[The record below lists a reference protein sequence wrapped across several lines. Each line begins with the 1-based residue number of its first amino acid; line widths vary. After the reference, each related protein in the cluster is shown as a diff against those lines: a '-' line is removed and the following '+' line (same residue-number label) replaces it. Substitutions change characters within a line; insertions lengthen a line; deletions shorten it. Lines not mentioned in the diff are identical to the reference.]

1 MKRPGNFPKPTGD
14 VCMFEGSGDHS
25 RSARSKV
32 ARPSLKGPG
41 ARRSCCTAANKPP
54 SPAMAQ
60 LRSGICCRKVYGIL
74 QWWRCLAS
82 NDSSSLSSLE
92 EGFLLW
98 RRLLLAPS
106 YTGWGVDPRHIPTS
120 CSPPFTCTAL
130 RGTCQA
136 MPHVVTVKEKIQLC
150 CKTGRNKTQATFF
163 RSNPNPLWRFNSHIP
178 QRILTHVSLTD
189 VSCSD
194 LGGETYYV
202 AIKNPHSWCI
212 ARGKSR
218 LMSILSISWNIWG
231 TWRPSWNDL
240 GESKTKDGITNF
252 WNLLRK
258 LIKMTTKKG
267 QRVKES

>member
-1 MKRPGNFPKPTGD
+1 MEVSCTKWLKLFKLLGGRLYVVAKVSIGPFIHGVRGGPKAHPYIMFSSVHMHRSERNMSGNATCCHCQRDMFDRFLERPA
-14 VCMFEGSGDHS
+14 E
-25 RSARSKV
+25 
-32 ARPSLKGPG
+32 
-41 ARRSCCTAANKPP
+41 
-54 SPAMAQ
+54 
-60 LRSGICCRKVYGIL
+60 
-74 QWWRCLAS
+74 
-82 NDSSSLSSLE
+82 
-92 EGFLLW
+92 
-98 RRLLLAPS
+98 
-106 YTGWGVDPRHIPTS
+106 
-120 CSPPFTCTAL
+120 
-130 RGTCQA
+130 
-136 MPHVVTVKEKIQLC
+136 IQFC

-202 AIKNPHSWCI
+202 AIKNPHSWRI

-231 TWRPSWNDL
+231 TWRPFWNDL